1 MQDCIRLIVLGG
13 GGVGKSSCTIY
24 FMKRVFVEEYDPT
37 IEDSYRKQIVFA
49 ENPVVVDIIDT
60 AGEEEYCAMRDQYIR
75 QSEGF
80 LIFYSITCK
89 FSFEQVQSLVEQVQ
103 RAKDAYSCP
112 WIIIGNKCDL
122 ESERQVETHEG
133 EKMAEKYGALFFETS
148 AKFGINVDEA
158 VYALVSEVYQFRE
171 KNEIR
176 VAPKAR
182 KQCVIC

>member
-24 FMKRVFVEEYDPT
+24 FMKRIFVEEYDPT
-37 IEDSYRKQIVFA
+37 VEDYHRKQIMFA
-49 ENPVVVDIIDT
+49 ENPVLVEIIDPT
-60 AGEEEYCAMRDQYIR
+60 SGEEYCTMRDQFIR
-75 QSEGF
+75 HSEGF
-80 LIFYSITCK
+80 LIFYSITCNS
-89 FSFEQVQSLVEQVQ
+89 SFEQVQSFVEKVQ
-103 RAKDAYSCP
+103 RAKDADSCP
-112 WIIIGNKCDL
+112 WIMIGNKCDL